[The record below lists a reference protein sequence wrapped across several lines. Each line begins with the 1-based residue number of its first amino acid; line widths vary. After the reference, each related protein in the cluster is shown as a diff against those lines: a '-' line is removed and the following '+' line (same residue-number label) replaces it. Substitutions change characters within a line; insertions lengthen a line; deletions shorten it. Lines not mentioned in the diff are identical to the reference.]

1 MQYLCYIE
9 KINPSV
15 RIKLEYAGTLDVKL
29 VAAIS
34 FIIAKWWMDSS
45 FPMILDAIQGDLEY
59 DKILN
64 TFDKYCTIVKDDLLE
79 ILNKDIVTVEDL
91 LS

>member
-1 MQYLCYIE
+1 MRNYLFITLNNMQYLCYIE

-34 FIIAKWWMDSS
+34 FIFSK
-45 FPMILDAIQGDLEY
+45 
-59 DKILN
+59 
-64 TFDKYCTIVKDDLLE
+64 
-79 ILNKDIVTVEDL
+79 
-91 LS
+91 

>member
-1 MQYLCYIE
+1 MQYLCYME
-9 KINPSV
+9 KNNPNTK
-15 RIKLEYAGTLDVKL
+15 IKIEYAGTLDIKI

-34 FIIAKWWMDSS
+34 FIFRKWWIDSS
-45 FPMILDAIQGDLEY
+45 LPMILDAIKGELDY
-59 DKILN
+59 DRILSS
-64 TFDKYCTIVKDDLLE
+64 FDKHCTIVKDDLLE